1 MYSWYRSG
9 FNMNIAMAVIGI
21 VIAAFEFYTYS
32 VNRRQYFSLL
42 FEVDDMG
49 RPMIQNSMS
58 MSTIHSKNSSSM
70 INPYATANPSS
81 RTSSTRNIIPG
92 TVSKQS
98 SIKQGGP
105 IYEKP
110 SSR

>member
-1 MYSWYRSG
+1 MKKII
-9 FNMNIAMAVIGI
+9 FLLMMAVIGI
-21 VIAAFEFYTYS
+21 VLSAFLFYTYS
-32 VNRRQYFSLL
+32 VNRKQYFSLL

-70 INPYATANPSS
+70 INPYATPNQMNPSS
-81 RTSSTRNIIPG
+81 RTSSTRNILPSI
-92 TVSKQS
+92 VSKQG
-98 SIKQGGP
+98 SIKQGP